1 MLLVLLMCG
10 KDIHCTIM
18 TTLQKIQLACAGIL
32 LICVFPM
39 PYGYFTIVRVATT
52 IVSAYLA
59 YNYYTNNKKELA
71 ITFAIIAVL
80 FQPFI
85 KFALGREIWL
95 VVDIIVSILLIVLA
109 LKKPNNNSSEK

>member
-52 IVSAYLA
+52 IVSVYLA

-71 ITFAIIAVL
+71 IAFAIIAVL

-95 VVDIIVSILLIVLA
+95 VVDVIVAILLIVLA
-109 LKKPNNNSSEK
+109 LKKQKE

>member
-1 MLLVLLMCG
+1 MEKKVKL
-10 KDIHCTIM
+10 DST
-18 TTLQKIQLACAGIL
+18 QKIQLAGAAIL
-32 LICVFPM
+32 LLCVFPL
-39 PYGYFTIVRVATT
+39 PYGFFTIVRVVTT
-52 IVSAYLA
+52 IISCYLA
-59 YNYYTNNKKELA
+59 YTYFTQDKKELA

-109 LKKPNNNSSEK
+109 LKKQNNNSSEE